1 MSFPINVENMSL
13 NRKRASLEVTSDFN
27 QLCKKNKYF
36 LKISNREKEIFL
48 ETLKLW
54 FGSHATL
61 ILSCRLSYE
70 KQPHYW
76 SLT

>member
-1 MSFPINVENMSL
+1 MNL

-27 QLCKKNKYF
+27 PFVKNEYF